1 MYLHKRQVTTPTTT
15 AATAVV
21 RDTGAAQKLVQCRI
35 SRKPKQ
41 INRPPGRNNC
51 RLELS
56 AFEALGL
63 GFPDCLRSNHKPLH
77 PKALDPHEGL
87 CRAFYNKQIV
97 GFMWGLTQP
106 FKASKIMSLKAWK
119 ITCMVQVWQGCW
131 IAKRCPLPLYYPHP
145 ATTATCTDSTS
156 DNSNRSNN
164 SYTTSIA
171 AAAAEVAKLPKP
183 LRIEQKHTTA
193 I

>member
-1 MYLHKRQVTTPTTT
+1 MIHVWACGVTTVFIRAITAEPMVIMYLHKQQVTTPTTT

-63 GFPDCLRSNHKPLH
+63 G
-77 PKALDPHEGL
+77 GL
-87 CRAFYNKQIV
+87 LSR
-97 GFMWGLTQP
+97 L
-106 FKASKIMSLKAWK
+106 S
-119 ITCMVQVWQGCW
+119 
-131 IAKRCPLPLYYPHP
+131 
-145 ATTATCTDSTS
+145 
-156 DNSNRSNN
+156 
-164 SYTTSIA
+164 
-171 AAAAEVAKLPKP
+171 EV
-183 LRIEQKHTTA
+183 ES
-193 I
+193 